1 MYNLH
6 LTDDD
11 VRTIDFVGYR
21 YAWSQ
26 WLQDNCQ
33 TGDNELPEHVA
44 WELQSACKSDTD
56 GNHSMFPMLD
66 LRSHLAKKLR
76 RLLNAIT

>member
-11 VRTIDFVGYR
+11 IRTIDFVGYR
-21 YAWSQ
+21 YAWSS

-44 WELQSACKSDTD
+44 WELQEAFESDTN
-56 GNHSMFPMLD
+56 GGHSMFPMLD
-66 LRSHLAKKLR
+66 HSCNLAEKLF
-76 RLLNAIT
+76 RLLDAII